1 MQLSGSGTSP
11 LLWYKIATD
20 QKESHMKVFEAQ
32 PTTARDIETFK
43 TEIVNVKSVDDLMKN
58 RTLLQVTLSAFQLES
73 EIDKYAFVEK
83 MLKEDPADDDSLVN
97 RLVEPRWTKLSNAL
111 YGLNQDPDF
120 FQNEA
125 NVNAILDGYK
135 TNEFEKFEGQ
145 SADGIREA
153 MYFKRIA
160 GGVEEVSQILA
171 DKSLMHVVRVGL
183 GLPESFQ
190 SLEYEQQK
198 ARLEKQIDVEDFKD
212 PEKIDKM
219 IERFLVFTELNNTDA
234 SANPM
239 LSLFQPASAGG
250 FVGPMP
256 TSLNISV

>member
-1 MQLSGSGTSP
+1 MQLSGTSS
-11 LLWYKIATD
+11 LLWYKLAND
-20 QKESHMKVFEAQ
+20 QEEAHMKVFEAQ

-43 TEIVNVKSVDDLMKN
+43 EEIGNIKSVDDLMKN

-83 MLKEDPADDDSLVN
+83 MLTEDPEADDSLVN
-97 RLVEPRWTKLSNAL
+97 QTLEPRWTKLAQAM
-111 YGLNQDPDF
+111 YGLNEDPDF

-125 NVNAILDGYK
+125 NVNAILEGYK

-145 SADGIREA
+145 NAPGVRQA
-153 MYFKRIA
+153 MYFDRIA
-160 GGVEEVSQILA
+160 GGVTEVSQILA
-171 DKSLMHVVRVGL
+171 DKSLMEVVRVGL

-198 ARLEKQIDVEDFKD
+198 ARLEKEIDIEDFKD
-212 PEKIDKM
+212 PAEIDKM
-219 IERFLVFTELNNTDA
+219 IERYLIMTELNNTDA

-239 LSLFQPASAGG
+239 LSLFQPASSGAA
-250 FVGPMP
+250 VGPTP
-256 TSLNISV
+256 ISIDLNV